1 MSRIPDHEIERLKRE
16 VSIVRL
22 VESAG
27 IELRRHGKDLVGRCP
42 WHSPDRTPSLVI
54 TLKSNLWHCMGAC
67 RVGGSVFDWVM
78 RLEGLSFRQAF
89 DRLRQVN
96 GDAPWVDEM
105 AHERVERSR
114 ARHSNT
120 GEAAALPLS
129 VVGGQWSE
137 EVEPAASNPSLVAA
151 SDGDAEERA
160 SDANAAPS
168 IGAASSVAAA
178 RPTKRQVDAE
188 FAARFMAAAGDQAL
202 MSCVVDYYHATLLA
216 TDAARLYL
224 DKRGICLMEAVRH
237 FRLGYANRTLA
248 YLLPSMQV
256 KAGAKVRGALQRLG
270 VLRESGHEH
279 LNGSLVVPV
288 IAPAFACA
296 DGSAASGVVLELYG
310 RKLLDNLRAGTPKH
324 LYLPECV
331 SASLGKMASTPE
343 IVRYRGV
350 FNEAGIEREEEV
362 IVCEALIDA
371 LTFWCA
377 GFRNVT
383 TSYGVN
389 GFTDELLAALLRF
402 KTKRVLIAYD
412 NDAAGNSAAATLA
425 AKLLGLGI
433 ECYRVLF
440 PKGMDA
446 NEYACAVKPAMKA
459 LSVAV
464 RQAEWMG
471 KAAAPP
477 LSAPGAEQ
485 SPQRPTS
492 RSIDEFVPENVGDV
506 PAQVARLAAEQG
518 EAIASDGA
526 TTAQNEAERVAA
538 APRIAQAAVGENVA
552 ASVPVALAIASEE
565 KAPLLPAAPAASVQ
579 VRIEANVAARV
590 EANAPQ
596 PSAAQPAAHTP
607 PAYRVA
613 PSAPPLPV
621 EVADNG
627 ELRLVL
633 GDRAYRVRGIEQ
645 NTSDQV
651 LKVWL
656 KVERGDGFH
665 LDTVDLAHD
674 KQRGA
679 WIKRASVELGVS
691 EDVARSDLGKVLRA
705 CEERQSALIRERLE
719 KSKKPAGDGVIDGAA
734 QLSEEQRE
742 AGLALLRDPNLI
754 ERIVA
759 DVEATGVVGEASNAL
774 VAYLACVSRKLDKPL
789 AILIQS
795 TSAAGKSTLM
805 DAVLALMPEAERVQ
819 YSAMTGQSL
828 FYLGETSM
836 QHKVLAIAEEEGV
849 RQAAY
854 ALKLL
859 QSQGELTIAST
870 GKDPITGQMVTQEY
884 RVQGPV
890 MLFLT
895 TTAIDID
902 EELLN
907 RCLVLTINE
916 SREQTAAIQARQRS
930 SRTLNG
936 LLAKTKAD
944 GVLAAH
950 RAAQALLR
958 PLAVVNPFAEQLT
971 FASDRVRL
979 RRDHQK
985 YLALIDSIAL
995 LHQHQRPVRTVA
1007 HGGKVVE
1014 YIEATREDIALA
1026 NRLAHEVLGRSLDEL
1041 PPQTRRVLGQVAAF
1055 VDTRAREL
1063 RIERG
1068 AVRFS
1073 RREAREWL
1081 SVSEKQARVHLDRL
1095 LDLEYLIA
1103 HSGRHGQ
1110 RFFYELA
1117 FDGDIGSDT
1126 PHAMGLVDLAT
1137 SGNANQRQG
1146 TTSDFVGHGVN
1157 FVVSGENL
1165 VPRSCPDS
1173 GPFVAGSCSQEI
1185 AVPASVG
1192 AAIPYLVAAV
1202 AGNALPEPP
1211 REASHRNG
1219 ASYAGAQR

>member
-1 MSRIPDHEIERLKRE
+1 MSRIPDHEIERLKER

-22 VESAG
+22 VERAG
-27 IELRRHGKDLVGRCP
+27 IELRPHGKDRVGRCP
-42 WHSPDRTPSLVI
+42 FHDDKTPSLIVSP
-54 TLKSNLWHCMGAC
+54 KSNLWHCMGAC
-67 RVGGSVFDWVM
+67 QAGGSVIDWVM
-78 RLEGLSFRQAF
+78 RLEGVSFRKAVEM
-89 DRLRQVN
+89 LR
-96 GDAPWVDEM
+96 AEI
-105 AHERVERSR
+105 
-114 ARHSNT
+114 
-120 GEAAALPLS
+120 GEGPAAAL
-129 VVGGQWSE
+129 VQ
-137 EVEPAASNPSLVAA
+137 AANNPSLVAA
-151 SDGDAEERA
+151 SDRGEVSSADERV
-160 SDANAAPS
+160 SDASAA
-168 IGAASSVAAA
+168 GAH

-188 FAARFMAAAGDQAL
+188 FAAKMMAAADDQAL
-202 MSCVVDYYHATLLA
+202 LSAVVDYYHATMLA
-216 TDAARLYL
+216 TTAAKQYL
-224 DKRGICLMEAVRH
+224 DKRGIYSLEMIRH
-237 FRLGYANRTLA
+237 FRLGFANRTLA
-248 YLLPSMQV
+248 YLLPDKQV
-256 KAGAKVRGALQRLG
+256 KAGAAVRGSLQRLG

-279 LNGSLVVPV
+279 LNGSLVIPV
-288 IAPAFACA
+288 IAPAANCA
-296 DGSAASGVVLELYG
+296 AGSAAAGVVLELYG
-310 RKLLDNLRAGTPKH
+310 RKVLDNLRVGTPKH

-331 SASLGKMASTPE
+331 SAALGKAASTPE
-343 IVRYRGV
+343 VVRYRGV
-350 FNEAGIEREEEV
+350 FNEAGIEREEEI

-412 NDAAGNSAAATLA
+412 NDDAGNSAAAKLA

-433 ECYRVLF
+433 ECYRVVF

-446 NEYACAVKPAMKA
+446 NEYALAVKPAMKA
-459 LSVAV
+459 LSLAV

-471 KAAAPP
+471 KPQSGDAP
-477 LSAPGAEQ
+477 
-485 SPQRPTS
+485 RPTS
-492 RSIDEFVPENVGDV
+492 RSMQEFIPEDMGDV
-506 PAQVARLAAEQG
+506 PVQVARLVAEQDD
-518 EAIASDGA
+518 AIASAGA
-526 TTAQNEAERVAA
+526 TAAQNEARRVAA

-552 ASVPVALAIASEE
+552 AAAPLPLAPTSEAQALALAT
-565 KAPLLPAAPAASVQ
+565 AAPGVTS
-579 VRIEANVAARV
+579 V

-596 PSAAQPAAHTP
+596 PSAPQPAAHTP

-613 PSAPPLPV
+613 PTAPPPLPV
-621 EVADNG
+621 EVAENG
-627 ELRLVL
+627 ELRMVL
-633 GDRAYRVRGIEQ
+633 GDRAYRVRGVEQ
-645 NTSDQV
+645 NTSDQL

-665 LDTVDLAHD
+665 LDTVDLAQD
-674 KQRGA
+674 KQRMA
-679 WIKRASVELGVS
+679 WVRRVAVELGVS

-719 KSKKPAGDGVIDGAA
+719 KSKKPADGATNA
-734 QLSEEQRE
+734 ADALSEEQRE
-742 AGLALLRDPNLI
+742 AGLSLLRDPNLI

-916 SREQTAAIQARQRS
+916 SREQTALIQARQRS

-936 LLAKTKAD
+936 LLAKAKSDA
-944 GVLAAH
+944 VLAAH

-995 LHQHQRPVRTVA
+995 LHQHQRPVRSVV

-1041 PPQTRRVLGQVAAF
+1041 PPQTRRVLGQIVAF
-1055 VDTRAREL
+1055 VDERAKAD
-1063 RIERG
+1063 RIERT
-1068 AVRFS
+1068 AVRFT
-1073 RREAREWL
+1073 RRQVRESL
-1081 SVSEKQARVHLDRL
+1081 GVGDTQLRVHLDRL
-1095 LDLEYLIA
+1095 LELEFVLP
-1103 HSGRHGQ
+1103 HGGRNGQ
-1110 RFFYELA
+1110 RFCYELA
-1117 FDGDIGSDT
+1117 FDGDVGSDRR
-1126 PHAMGLVDLAT
+1126 HAMGLITPEAF
-1137 SGNANQRQG
+1137 G
-1146 TTSDFVGHGVN
+1146 TTANLAGVKAN
-1157 FVVSGENL
+1157 LAGQSENL
-1165 VPRSCPDS
+1165 AGSLRPDS
-1173 GPFVAGSCSQEI
+1173 GQLAATSRGEEI
-1185 AVPASVG
+1185 ALSARPD
-1192 AAIPYLVAAV
+1192 AATSSLVAAV
-1202 AGNALPEPP
+1202 AVNALLEPA

-1219 ASYAGAQR
+1219 ASYRVTP

>member
-1 MSRIPDHEIERLKRE
+1 MSRIPDHEIERLKER

-22 VESAG
+22 VERAG
-27 IELRRHGKDLVGRCP
+27 IELRPHGKDRVGRCP
-42 WHSPDRTPSLVI
+42 FHDDKSPSLVVSP
-54 TLKSNLWHCMGAC
+54 KSNLWHCMGAC
-67 RVGGSVFDWVM
+67 QAGGSVIDWVM
-78 RLEGLSFRQAF
+78 RLEGVSFRKAVEI
-89 DRLRQVN
+89 LR
-96 GDAPWVDEM
+96 AEI
-105 AHERVERSR
+105 
-114 ARHSNT
+114 
-120 GEAAALPLS
+120 GEAAAPLP
-129 VVGGQWSE
+129 VVGGQSSKE
-137 EVEPAASNPSLVAA
+137 AEPAANLSLVAA
-151 SDGDAEERA
+151 SVVADGSADEKPRVRVAP
-160 SDANAAPS
+160 ANEDLKTDFAAKMMAAP
-168 IGAASSVAAA
+168 
-178 RPTKRQVDAE
+178 D
-188 FAARFMAAAGDQAL
+188 DQAL
-202 MSCVVDYYHATLLA
+202 LSAVVDYYHATMLA
-216 TDAARLYL
+216 TTAAKQYL
-224 DKRGICLMEAVRH
+224 DKRGIYSMEMIRH
-237 FRLGYANRTLA
+237 FRLGFANRTLA
-248 YLLPSMQV
+248 YLLPDKQV
-256 KAGAKVRGALQRLG
+256 KAGAAVRGSLQRLG

-288 IAPAFACA
+288 IAPTYACA
-296 DGSAASGVVLELYG
+296 AGIAAQAVSGAQSAATSGVVLELYG

-331 SASLGKMASTPE
+331 SAALGKAASTPGV
-343 IVRYRGV
+343 VRYRGV
-350 FNEAGIEREEEV
+350 FNEAGIEREEEI

-402 KTKRVLIAYD
+402 GTKRVLIAYD
-412 NDAAGNSAAATLA
+412 NDDAGNSAAAKLA

-433 ECYRVLF
+433 ECYRVVF

-459 LSVAV
+459 LSLAV

-471 KAAAPP
+471 KPQSGGP
-477 LSAPGAEQ
+477 AEA
-485 SPQRPTS
+485 QRPTS
-492 RSIDEFVPENVGDV
+492 RSMEEFIPEDVGDV
-506 PAQVARLAAEQG
+506 PAQVARLAAGGEQS
-518 EAIASDGA
+518 APDGA
-526 TTAQNEAERVAA
+526 GGVVESVRPEPRTVA
-538 APRIAQAAVGENVA
+538 ENVA
-552 ASVPVALAIASEE
+552 APLPVALAVESA
-565 KAPLLPAAPAASVQ
+565 APMPLPAAPEP
-579 VRIEANVAARV
+579 VREAH
-590 EANAPQ
+590 E
-596 PSAAQPAAHTP
+596 P

-613 PSAPPLPV
+613 PSAPTLAV
-621 EVADNG
+621 DIAENG
-627 ELRLVL
+627 GLRMVL
-633 GDRAYRVRGIEQ
+633 GDRAYRVRGVEQ

-665 LDTVDLAHD
+665 LDTVDLAQD
-674 KQRGA
+674 KQRVA
-679 WIKRASVELGVS
+679 WVRRVAVELGVS

-705 CEERQSALIRERLE
+705 CEERQSLLIRERLE
-719 KSKKPAGDGVIDGAA
+719 KSKKPDGAA
-734 QLSEEQRE
+734 NAADALSEEQRE
-742 AGLALLRDPNLI
+742 AGLSLLRDPNLI

-916 SREQTAAIQARQRS
+916 SREQTALIQARQRS
-930 SRTLNG
+930 SRTLQG
-936 LLAKTKAD
+936 LLAKTKSDA
-944 GVLAAH
+944 VLAAH

-995 LHQHQRPVRTVA
+995 LHQHQRPVRSVA

-1014 YIEATREDIALA
+1014 YIEVMREDIALA

-1041 PPQTRRVLGQVAAF
+1041 PPHTRRVLGQVAAF
-1055 VDTRAREL
+1055 VDERAREL
-1063 RIERG
+1063 RIERA
-1068 AVRFS
+1068 AVRFT
-1073 RREAREWL
+1073 RREIREA
-1081 SVSEKQARVHLDRL
+1081 SGVSNSQLAVHLDRL
-1095 LDLEYLIA
+1095 LALEYLIA
-1103 HSGRHGQ
+1103 HGGRGGQ
-1110 RFFYELA
+1110 RFVYELA
-1117 FDGDIGSDT
+1117 FDGDAQSNRQWM
-1126 PHAMGLVDLAT
+1126 PGLIDP
-1137 SGNANQRQG
+1137 S
-1146 TTSDFVGHGVN
+1146 TT
-1157 FVVSGENL
+1157 ENL
-1165 VPRSCPDS
+1165 PGSAINLPAQEAKLPAGFRAAS
-1173 GPFVAGSCSQEI
+1173 G
-1185 AVPASVG
+1185 AVPASFRGVET
-1192 AAIPYLVAAV
+1192 AHPACPDVAITSLVAALEET
-1202 AGNALPEPP
+1202 AQERPA
-1211 REASHRNG
+1211 RETPHRSNG
-1219 ASYAGAQR
+1219 ASYPGAGPRSTAAVALGSLP